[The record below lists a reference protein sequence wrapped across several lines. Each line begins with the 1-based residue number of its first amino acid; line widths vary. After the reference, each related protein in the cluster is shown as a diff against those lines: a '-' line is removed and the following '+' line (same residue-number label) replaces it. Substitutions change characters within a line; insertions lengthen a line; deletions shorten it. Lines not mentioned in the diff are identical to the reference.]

1 MPTIIPIKELRNIN
15 EISEKCHSKAEPVFV
30 TKNGYGDLVIMS
42 METYEN
48 IIHSH
53 QIDKAIAEAEEEIAN
68 GWELQDAKDILA
80 SLRRKYI
87 DGI

>member
-1 MPTIIPIKELRNIN
+1 
-15 EISEKCHSKAEPVFV
+15 
-30 TKNGYGDLVIMS
+30 MS

-68 GWELQDAKDILA
+68 GGELKDAKDILA